1 MYGEGFLCL
10 QIYCMCFQNI
20 SITCSALVCIHVSVF
35 FVCVCLTSSVVPQ
48 DGDTPPLFH
57 VGQLTARPEHCAR
70 TDEST
75 EETKSNSTHYQHL
88 YKLNIPRVSFCNQA
102 LLTLTTAITQSGH
115 MTVFINSAKK
125 KNKVEQ
131 VYIKG
136 EVFASYDQSQPQQVY
151 WQKSSIFYK

>member
-10 QIYCMCFQNI
+10 QIYCMCFYNI

-75 EETKSNSTHYQHL
+75 EETHAVKIKQHPL
-88 YKLNIPRVSFCNQA
+88 SAPLQA
-102 LLTLTTAITQSGH
+102 QHTQG
-115 MTVFINSAKK
+115 
-125 KNKVEQ
+125 
-131 VYIKG
+131 
-136 EVFASYDQSQPQQVY
+136 
-151 WQKSSIFYK
+151 IFL